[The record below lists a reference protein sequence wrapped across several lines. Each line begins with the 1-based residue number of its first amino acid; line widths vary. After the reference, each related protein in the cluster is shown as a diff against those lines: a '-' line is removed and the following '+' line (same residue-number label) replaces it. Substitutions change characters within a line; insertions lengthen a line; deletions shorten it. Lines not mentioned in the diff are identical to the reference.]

1 MLKLKLVLT
10 KQNMKKIIKCFYLG
24 ILSVLLLFFYSI
36 NAYAA
41 SDAQKKEFMN
51 NHSEILKSIKECSES
66 VNKKGDIR
74 IDFLEEVIHYNDIQI
89 CMAENI
95 IKYTDNKEIRNLAKQ
110 LIRDSMDCSTEINEI
125 LYNTNRSPLINKEL
139 EEKYINEYIKL
150 YNKMILN
157 IECKH
162 HEDSIEKIFVTAS
175 INHHESLIE
184 LTEIFCKYSDDKNM
198 VETAKD
204 IKNKNSK
211 EIKKLKNIS
220 KKL

>member
-1 MLKLKLVLT
+1 M
-10 KQNMKKIIKCFYLG
+10 
-24 ILSVLLLFFYSI
+24 LLFLYSI
-36 NAYAA
+36 NTYAA

-66 VNKKGDIR
+66 VNKKGDMR
-74 IDFLEEVIHYNDIQI
+74 IDFLEEIIHYNEIQI
-89 CMAENI
+89 CMSENI
-95 IKYTDNKEIRNLAKQ
+95 IKYTDNREVRNLAKQ
-110 LIRDSMDCSTEINEI
+110 LIRDSMDCNQEINEI
-125 LYNTNRSPLINKEL
+125 LYNTNKSPLINNEL

-162 HEDSIEKIFVTAS
+162 HEDSIEKIFITAS

-184 LTEIFCKYSDDKNM
+184 LTEIFGKYSDDKNM
-198 VETAKD
+198 VEIAKD

-211 EIKKLKNIS
+211 EIKKLKNMS